1 MGLVKFAAAL
11 GLGKILSMQNLGNHS
26 PNRTNSS
33 SSHQEEV
40 QLISCL
46 QMQKDLYERL
56 LSQKEIQA
64 EDMHVFI
71 VIAAA
76 LVGLIV
82 VSLGIMTYCL
92 MKARSDQQRC
102 SEAHHKYE
110 GLMEEKNNRIQ
121 ELLKQLQ
128 EKNASLN
135 MNNST
140 EHHDG
145 LRVQAH
151 QIIPQQQPIVY
162 AFPGYP
168 PASTNTQKG

>member
-1 MGLVKFAAAL
+1 MGLVKLAAAL
-11 GLGKILSMQNLGNHS
+11 GLGKILRMQNLGNHS

-56 LSQKEIQA
+56 LSQKEVQA
-64 EDMHVFI
+64 EDMHHFI
-71 VIAAA
+71 VIASA

-82 VSLGIMTYCL
+82 VSLGILIFCL
-92 MKARSDQQRC
+92 MRARSNQQRC
-102 SEAHHKYE
+102 SEALTYKYE

-128 EKNASLN
+128 ENASLN
-135 MNNST
+135 KNNST